1 MQAEPRRYSIY
12 REEAADG
19 IVAALECSIYD
30 GKLTENSRRALLMLG
45 GHFSS
50 SGEILTED
58 CLLKQAGCYTNPMNA
73 SVDYDDEIDEIISKV
88 NKISLLIAFPPKNF
102 KNI

>member
-1 MQAEPRRYSIY
+1 
-12 REEAADG
+12 
-19 IVAALECSIYD
+19 
-30 GKLTENSRRALLMLG
+30 MLG

-58 CLLKQAGCYTNPMNA
+58 YLLKQAGCYTNPINA

-88 NKISLLIAFPPKNF
+88 KTTKISLLIAFPPKNF
-102 KNI
+102 NNV